1 MMSSSSLLYPVPKAS
16 RSYPSR
22 GRADP
27 QSAPSLRVC
36 RAAHRRGHSRFG
48 STRTLGAGNEHDES
62 GCQDGESW
70 DVEAVHGPY
79 PIIHRDSHPVRAR
92 VPEQPEFPVRVV
104 LQSRCIKPAAGSTG
118 LRYICAWIGS
128 GPRSQVRGCG
138 CEGTPFHQPVP
149 VGERAL
155 GLHVHGRQT
164 RHGIVFVYT
173 ACRVRRGRDPPYPH
187 PPSLRGL
194 APLRFSLPSRPPRA
208 LDLAW

>member
-1 MMSSSSLLYPVPKAS
+1 MSSSSLLYPVPKAS

-128 GPRSQVRGCG
+128 GPRSQVPGPRSGGADAREPPFTNLSRWVSAHLGCMSTEDKRGMVSSLCTQRAACVG
-138 CEGTPFHQPVP
+138 GGTHPTPTLPRSEG
-149 VGERAL
+149 L
-155 GLHVHGRQT
+155 
-164 RHGIVFVYT
+164 
-173 ACRVRRGRDPPYPH
+173 PP
-187 PPSLRGL
+187 
-194 APLRFSLPSRPPRA
+194 
-208 LDLAW
+208 